1 MADPKEDVQRT
12 FRVTGRVQ
20 GVGFRMWT
28 CRRAL
33 ELGLRGTVRNHPDG
47 SVLVHVAG
55 PAHLVDQL
63 RSLLAQGPPA
73 AAVERVEEIPNPAEP
88 LPPDFRIVT

>member
-1 MADPKEDVQRT
+1 MQRT